1 MVLAW
6 SILVQLSSLHSRLCC
21 LHSLCTLLYIKGG
34 SNPSAARAAL
44 LSARRVRGGGRV
56 RSGRARALLPASD
69 RVGQATLLC
78 SLGWLRAHA
87 ALARSALAARPAQP
101 AGGQHDAGGDLR
113 RFAPLH
119 PRDRGAVAVVA
130 STVLRLPN
138 LFINKSRIPIFRLH
152 MYAFLYSIPCTCRPW
167 SVPRVCLGNPERA
180 YRAYRVWPRVW
191 CAKIFRPFFV
201 CLGKLYRSIR
211 AMMCCRGCT

>member
-113 RFAPLH
+113 RFAPFH
-119 PRDRGAVAVVA
+119 PRDRGAVAVVVPFCALVIPIIFFAFVISQSSLASLRIFA
-130 STVLRLPN
+130 STSN
-138 LFINKSRIPIFRLH
+138 
-152 MYAFLYSIPCTCRPW
+152 A
-167 SVPRVCLGNPERA
+167 
-180 YRAYRVWPRVW
+180 
-191 CAKIFRPFFV
+191 
-201 CLGKLYRSIR
+201 
-211 AMMCCRGCT
+211 